1 MLVNGLK
8 APMNDSQFDPGGF
21 FQFDLAHGRV
31 RTRGGARVLVLAEN
45 VLAPLIVTAVQSGDL
60 TAIRQLGSQLGSIV
74 AQSLPAPASTL
85 PPQVVI
91 SHAGGV
97 MSLYGWGRLKLEQWG
112 GALVL
117 VVEGLPPLDED
128 NLAVAALLGG
138 IFSTLCSA
146 EVACVPMAR
155 TTKYIM
161 VDPRIAEQVWTWSK
175 SGDNLATI
183 ASKLSSPEAA

>member
-8 APMNDSQFDPGGF
+8 APMTETNFDPGGF

-45 VLAPLIVTAVQSGDL
+45 VLAPLIVNAVQSGDL

-74 AQSLPAPASTL
+74 AQSLPAPASSL

>member
-8 APMNDSQFDPGGF
+8 APMNDSHFDPGGF

-74 AQSLPAPASTL
+74 AQSLPAPAGSL

-183 ASKLSSPEAA
+183 ASKLSSPEAS

>member
-1 MLVNGLK
+1 MLVNGAK
-8 APMNDSQFDPGGF
+8 AGMSDTQFDPGGF

-74 AQSLPAPASTL
+74 AQSLPAPAGTL

-117 VVEGLPPLDED
+117 VVEGLPPLDEE

-183 ASKLSSPEAA
+183 ASKLSLPEAS

>member
-1 MLVNGLK
+1 MLVNGSN
-8 APMNDSQFDPGGF
+8 APMTDSQFDPGGF

-74 AQSLPAPASTL
+74 AQSLPAPASSL

-183 ASKLSSPEAA
+183 ASRLGSPEAP

>member
-8 APMNDSQFDPGGF
+8 APMNDTQFDPGGF

-74 AQSLPAPASTL
+74 AQSLPAPATSL

-183 ASKLSSPEAA
+183 ASKLSSPEAS

>member
-1 MLVNGLK
+1 MLVNVAEG
-8 APMNDSQFDPGGF
+8 AMSDSHFDPGGF

-31 RTRGGARVLVLAEN
+31 RTRGGARVIVLAEN
-45 VLAPLIVTAVQSGDL
+45 VLAPLINTAVQNGDL
-60 TAIRQLGSQLGSIV
+60 TAIRTLGAQLGSIV
-74 AQSLPAPASTL
+74 AQSLPGPANTL
-85 PPQVVI
+85 TPQTVVT
-91 SHAGGV
+91 HAGGV

-138 IFSTLCSA
+138 MFSTLCSA
-146 EVACVPMAR
+146 EVACVPIAR

-161 VDPRIAEQVWTWSK
+161 VDPRIAEQVWAWSK

-183 ASKLSSPEAA
+183 ASKLVSPEAA

>member
-1 MLVNGLK
+1 M
-8 APMNDSQFDPGGF
+8 ADSHFDPGGF

-31 RTRGGARVLVLAEN
+31 RTRGGARVIVLAEN
-45 VLAPLIVTAVQSGDL
+45 VLAPLINTAVQNGDL
-60 TAIRQLGSQLGSIV
+60 TSIRTLGSQLGSIV
-74 AQSLPAPASTL
+74 AQALPGPASTL
-85 PPQVVI
+85 SAQAVI

-112 GALVL
+112 GAVVL

-138 IFSTLCSA
+138 MFSTLSA
-146 EVACVPMAR
+146 SEVACVPIAR

-161 VDPRIAEQVWTWSK
+161 VDPRIAEQVWAWSK

-183 ASKLSSPEAA
+183 ASRLGSPEAP

>member
-1 MLVNGLK
+1 MLVNGFST
-8 APMNDSQFDPGGF
+8 MSDSQFDPGGF

-74 AQSLPAPASTL
+74 AQSLPAPAGSL

-183 ASKLSSPEAA
+183 ASKLSSPEAS

>member
-1 MLVNGLK
+1 MS
-8 APMNDSQFDPGGF
+8 DTQFDPGGF

-60 TAIRQLGSQLGSIV
+60 TAIRQLGSQLGGIV

-117 VVEGLPPLDED
+117 VVEGLPPLDEE

-183 ASKLSSPEAA
+183 ASKLSLPEVA

>member
-1 MLVNGLK
+1 MLVNGSS
-8 APMNDSQFDPGGF
+8 AMTESQFDPGGF

-74 AQSLPAPASTL
+74 AQSLPAPAGSL
-85 PPQVVI
+85 PAQVVI

>member
-8 APMNDSQFDPGGF
+8 APMTDSNFDPGGF

-74 AQSLPAPASTL
+74 AQSLPAPASSL

-183 ASKLSSPEAA
+183 ASKLSSPEAS

>member
-1 MLVNGLK
+1 MS
-8 APMNDSQFDPGGF
+8 DTQFDPGGF

-74 AQSLPAPASTL
+74 AQSLPAPAGTL

-117 VVEGLPPLDED
+117 VVEGLPPLDEE

-183 ASKLSSPEAA
+183 ASKLSLPEAS